1 MTRVLDTT
9 PLPWHRERW
18 QQAVAL
24 FKSGSAGHAYLLSGE
39 ADTGKRY
46 FAMMLAEYL
55 LCRQPS
61 AEAACA
67 RCSVCLL
74 NAAGNNPD
82 MLSIEPEE
90 GSKQIKVDQIREIRQ
105 FLETR
110 SHGFGKRVII
120 LDTAE
125 SLGISSANA
134 LLKGLEEPP
143 QDVIFLLISDRPKAV
158 LATISSRTQVFRL
171 PRPERSD
178 VLAWL
183 LFSGAAQS
191 AADLELIIDL
201 AQGRPFVARAILD
214 SGTAA
219 HLQEIGD
226 TLLALAQGN
235 DYPVA
240 VASRYSKSQCTEL
253 LGVLLYWLSELSKH
267 RLTGATTLLKGQS
280 LCAAASLLQAAGTD
294 DKPPAAA
301 QTHALLRLYSAVA
314 AAQGQMIGSSNPNT
328 QLMLEDLL
336 LQMRRIFLKG

>member
-1 MTRVLDTT
+1 VTRVLDTS
-9 PLPWHRERW
+9 PLPWHRDRW
-18 QQAVAL
+18 QQAVSL
-24 FKSGSAGHAYLLSGE
+24 FKSGSAGHAYMLSGE
-39 ADTGKRY
+39 ADTGKRH

-55 LCRQPS
+55 LCRQPL
-61 AEAACA
+61 ADAACA
-67 RCSVCLL
+67 VCSVCLL

-82 MLSIEPEE
+82 LLSIEPEE

-171 PRPERSD
+171 PRPERSE

-183 LFSGAAQS
+183 LTSGTVQS

-201 AQGRPFVARAILD
+201 AQGRPFVARAILE
-214 SGTAA
+214 SGTASQ
-219 HLQEIGD
+219 LQEIGD
-226 TLLALAQGN
+226 TLLSIAQGK

-240 VASRYSKSQCTEL
+240 VASRFSKSQCTEFL
-253 LGVLLYWLSELSKH
+253 SVLLYWLSELSKH
-267 RLTGATTLLKGQS
+267 RLTGAETLLKGQS
-280 LCAAASLLQAAGTD
+280 LRTAALLLGSDGTDASAQTKSLLG
-294 DKPPAAA
+294 
-301 QTHALLRLYSAVA
+301 LYSAVA

-336 LQMRRIFLKG
+336 LEMRRIFLKG

>member
-1 MTRVLDTT
+1 MTRVLDTS
-9 PLPWHRERW
+9 PLPWHRDRW
-18 QQAVAL
+18 QQAVSL
-24 FKSGSAGHAYLLSGE
+24 FKSGSAGHAYMLSGE
-39 ADTGKRY
+39 ADTGKRH

-55 LCRQPS
+55 LCRQPL
-61 AEAACA
+61 ADAACA
-67 RCSVCLL
+67 VCSVCLL

-82 MLSIEPEE
+82 LLSIEPEE

-171 PRPERSD
+171 PRPERSE

-183 LFSGAAQS
+183 LTSGTVQS

-201 AQGRPFVARAILD
+201 AQGRPFVARAILE
-214 SGTAA
+214 SGTASQ
-219 HLQEIGD
+219 LQEIGD
-226 TLLALAQGN
+226 TLLSIAQGK

-240 VASRYSKSQCTEL
+240 VASRFSKSQCTEFL
-253 LGVLLYWLSELSKH
+253 SVLLYWLSELSKH
-267 RLTGATTLLKGQS
+267 RLTGAETLLKGQS
-280 LCAAASLLQAAGTD
+280 LRTAALLLRSEGTDASAQTKSLLG
-294 DKPPAAA
+294 
-301 QTHALLRLYSAVA
+301 LYSAVA

-336 LQMRRIFLKG
+336 LEMRRIFLKG

>member
-1 MTRVLDTT
+1 VTRVLDTS
-9 PLPWHRERW
+9 PLPWHRDRW
-18 QQAVAL
+18 QQAVSL
-24 FKSGSAGHAYLLSGE
+24 FKSGSAGHAYMLSGE
-39 ADTGKRY
+39 ADTGKRH

-55 LCRQPS
+55 LCRQPL
-61 AEAACA
+61 ADAACA
-67 RCSVCLL
+67 VCSVCLL

-82 MLSIEPEE
+82 LLSIEPEE

-171 PRPERSD
+171 PRPERSE

-183 LFSGAAQS
+183 LTSGTVQS

-201 AQGRPFVARAILD
+201 AQGRPFVARAILE
-214 SGTAA
+214 SGTASQ
-219 HLQEIGD
+219 LQEIGD
-226 TLLALAQGN
+226 TLLSIAQGK

-240 VASRYSKSQCTEL
+240 VASRFSKSQCTEFL
-253 LGVLLYWLSELSKH
+253 SVLLYWLSELSKH
-267 RLTGATTLLKGQS
+267 RLTGAETLLKGQS
-280 LCAAASLLQAAGTD
+280 LRTAALLLRSEGTDASAQTKSLLG
-294 DKPPAAA
+294 
-301 QTHALLRLYSAVA
+301 LYSAVA

-336 LQMRRIFLKG
+336 LEMRRIFLKG

>member
-1 MTRVLDTT
+1 MTRVLDTS
-9 PLPWHRERW
+9 PLPWHRDRW
-18 QQAVAL
+18 QQAVSL
-24 FKSGSAGHAYLLSGE
+24 FKSGSAGHAYMLSGE
-39 ADTGKRY
+39 ADTGKRH

-55 LCRQPS
+55 LCRQPL
-61 AEAACA
+61 ADAACA
-67 RCSVCLL
+67 VCSVCLL

-82 MLSIEPEE
+82 LLSIEPEE

-171 PRPERSD
+171 PRPERSE

-183 LFSGAAQS
+183 LTSGTVQS

-201 AQGRPFVARAILD
+201 AQGRPFVARAILE
-214 SGTAA
+214 SGTASQ
-219 HLQEIGD
+219 LQEIGD
-226 TLLALAQGN
+226 TLLSIAQGK

-240 VASRYSKSQCTEL
+240 VASRFSKSQCTEFL
-253 LGVLLYWLSELSKH
+253 SVLLYWLSELSKH
-267 RLTGATTLLKGQS
+267 RLTGAETLLKGQS
-280 LCAAASLLQAAGTD
+280 LRTAALLLGSDGTDASAQTKSLLG
-294 DKPPAAA
+294 
-301 QTHALLRLYSAVA
+301 LYSAVA

-336 LQMRRIFLKG
+336 LEMRRIFLKG

>member
-1 MTRVLDTT
+1 VTRVLDTS
-9 PLPWHRERW
+9 PLPWHRDRW
-18 QQAVAL
+18 QQAVSL
-24 FKSGSAGHAYLLSGE
+24 FKSGSAGHAYMLSGE
-39 ADTGKRY
+39 ADIGKRH

-55 LCRQPS
+55 LCRQPL
-61 AEAACA
+61 ADAACA
-67 RCSVCLL
+67 VCSVCLL

-82 MLSIEPEE
+82 LLSIEPEE

-171 PRPERSD
+171 PRPERSE

-183 LFSGAAQS
+183 LTSGTVQS

-201 AQGRPFVARAILD
+201 AQGRPFVARAILE
-214 SGTAA
+214 SGTASQ
-219 HLQEIGD
+219 LQEIGD
-226 TLLALAQGN
+226 TLLSIAQGK

-240 VASRYSKSQCTEL
+240 VASRFSKSQCTEFL
-253 LGVLLYWLSELSKH
+253 SVLLYWLSELSKH
-267 RLTGATTLLKGQS
+267 RLTGAETLLKGQS
-280 LCAAASLLQAAGTD
+280 LRTAALLLGSDGTDASAQTKSLLG
-294 DKPPAAA
+294 
-301 QTHALLRLYSAVA
+301 LYSAVA

-336 LQMRRIFLKG
+336 LEMRRIFLKG

>member
-1 MTRVLDTT
+1 MTRVLDTS
-9 PLPWHRERW
+9 PLPWHRDRW
-18 QQAVAL
+18 QQAVSL
-24 FKSGSAGHAYLLSGE
+24 FKSGSAGHAYMLSGE
-39 ADTGKRY
+39 ADTGKRH

-55 LCRQPS
+55 LCRQPL
-61 AEAACA
+61 ADAACA
-67 RCSVCLL
+67 VCSVCLL

-82 MLSIEPEE
+82 LLSIEPEE
-90 GSKQIKVDQIREIRQ
+90 GSKQIKVDQICEIRQ

-171 PRPERSD
+171 PRPERSE

-183 LFSGAAQS
+183 LTSGTVQS

-201 AQGRPFVARAILD
+201 AQGRPFVARAILE
-214 SGTAA
+214 SGTASQ
-219 HLQEIGD
+219 LQEIGD
-226 TLLALAQGN
+226 TLLSIAQGK

-240 VASRYSKSQCTEL
+240 VASRFSKSQCTEFL
-253 LGVLLYWLSELSKH
+253 SVLLYWLSELSKH
-267 RLTGATTLLKGQS
+267 RLTGAETLLKGQS
-280 LCAAASLLQAAGTD
+280 LRTAALLLRSEGTDASAQTKSLLG
-294 DKPPAAA
+294 
-301 QTHALLRLYSAVA
+301 LYSAVA

-336 LQMRRIFLKG
+336 LEMRRIFLKG